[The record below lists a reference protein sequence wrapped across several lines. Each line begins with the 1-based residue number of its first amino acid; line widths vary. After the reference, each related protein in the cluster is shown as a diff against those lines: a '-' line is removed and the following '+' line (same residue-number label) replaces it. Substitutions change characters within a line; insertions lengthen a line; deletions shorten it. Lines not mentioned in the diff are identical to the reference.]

1 MDWRAD
7 CHAALRLL
15 KYSFICRNEFHAM
28 SSSLPSPQVPPAAE
42 EEPTGV
48 TAVTRALRLLEA
60 FGTSDAQL
68 TLAEL
73 SRRTGMHKTTALRI
87 ARTLAA
93 DHYLVQKEDGSWRLG
108 RAAGWLGACYQATF
122 NVHEV
127 VEPVLR
133 ELTIETGES
142 ASFYVREGNQRTCL
156 ARVDG
161 PRTIRHHVRVG
172 IGLPLDLGAPGRV
185 ILAFSG
191 EPGEPY
197 ETIRQRGYHLSLG
210 EREPEVSSVSTP
222 VFSMGWRLLGSV
234 CISGPTSRLTEPRL
248 KELAQ
253 TVIRAANQLSYAL
266 AGSRNPQESGPT
278 SAPAAWHP

>member
-1 MDWRAD
+1 M
-7 CHAALRLL
+7 
-15 KYSFICRNEFHAM
+15 K
-28 SSSLPSPQVPPAAE
+28 PPKSTSDSNPDTAPLAE
-42 EEPTGV
+42 ANASV

-60 FGTSDAQL
+60 FGMSDAQL

-122 NVHEV
+122 DVHDV

-133 ELTIETGES
+133 ELTIQTGES

-161 PRTIRHHVRVG
+161 PQTIRHHVRVG
-172 IGLPLDLGAPGRV
+172 LGLPLNLGAPGRV

-197 ETIRQRGYHLSLG
+197 ETIRKRGYHLSLG
-210 EREPEVSSVSTP
+210 EREPEVSSVSAP
-222 VFSMGWRLLGSV
+222 VFGIQWRLLGSI
-234 CISGPTSRLTEPRL
+234 CISGPTSRLSETRL
-248 KELAQ
+248 LELAQ
-253 TVIRAANQLSYAL
+253 TIIQAGNQLSYAI
-266 AGSRNPQESGPT
+266 AGSQRT
-278 SAPAAWHP
+278 SNLAPSAATWHP

>member
-1 MDWRAD
+1 MNPVAPE
-7 CHAALRLL
+7 AE
-15 KYSFICRNEFHAM
+15 SP
-28 SSSLPSPQVPPAAE
+28 SSPQ
-42 EEPTGV
+42 EPVGV

-60 FGTSDAQL
+60 FGMSEAHL

-87 ARTLAA
+87 ARTLAS
-93 DHYLVQKEDGSWRLG
+93 DNYLVQKEDGSWRLG

-122 NVHEV
+122 DVHDV

-133 ELTIETGES
+133 DLTVQTGES

-172 IGLPLDLGAPGRV
+172 LGLPLELGAPGRV

-191 EPGEPY
+191 EAGEPY
-197 ETIRQRGYHLSLG
+197 EAIRQRGYHLSLG
-210 EREPEVSSVSTP
+210 EREP
-222 VFSMGWRLLGSV
+222 
-234 CISGPTSRLTEPRL
+234 
-248 KELAQ
+248 
-253 TVIRAANQLSYAL
+253 
-266 AGSRNPQESGPT
+266 
-278 SAPAAWHP
+278 

>member
-1 MDWRAD
+1 MNPLQTKTGSDPDPA
-7 CHAALRLL
+7 
-15 KYSFICRNEFHAM
+15 
-28 SSSLPSPQVPPAAE
+28 PPAEAN
-42 EEPTGV
+42 TSV
-48 TAVTRALRLLEA
+48 VAVTRALRLLEA
-60 FGTSDAQL
+60 FGMNDAQL

-122 NVHEV
+122 DVHDV

-133 ELTIETGES
+133 ELTIQTGES

-161 PRTIRHHVRVG
+161 PQTIRHHVRVG
-172 IGLPLDLGAPGRV
+172 IGLPLNLGAPGRV

-210 EREPEVSSVSTP
+210 EREPEVSSVSAP
-222 VFSMGWRLLGSV
+222 VFGIQWRLLGSI
-234 CISGPTSRLTEPRL
+234 CISGPTSRLSETRL
-248 KELAQ
+248 LELAQ
-253 TVIRAANQLSYAL
+253 TIIQSANQLSYAI
-266 AGSRNPQESGPT
+266 AGSRQPMTSTSG
-278 SAPAAWHP
+278 AATWHP

>member
-1 MDWRAD
+1 MN
-7 CHAALRLL
+7 ALQTGPDTARPTEA
-15 KYSFICRNEFHAM
+15 N
-28 SSSLPSPQVPPAAE
+28 SSV
-42 EEPTGV
+42 V
-48 TAVTRALRLLEA
+48 AVTRALRLLEA
-60 FGTSDAQL
+60 FGMNDAQL

-108 RAAGWLGACYQATF
+108 RAAGWLGACYRATF
-122 NVHEV
+122 DVHDI

-133 ELTIETGES
+133 ELAIQTGES

-161 PRTIRHHVRVG
+161 PQTIRHHVRVG

-197 ETIRQRGYHLSLG
+197 EAIRQRGYHLSLG
-210 EREPEVSSVSTP
+210 EREPEVSSVSAP
-222 VFSMGWRLLGSV
+222 VFGIQWRLLGSI
-234 CISGPTSRLTEPRL
+234 CISGPTSRLTEARL
-248 KELAQ
+248 LELAQ
-253 TVIRAANQLSYAL
+253 TIIQSANQLSYAL
-266 AGSRNPQESGPT
+266 AGSHRPVLQ
-278 SAPAAWHP
+278 AAGAATWHP

>member
-1 MDWRAD
+1 M
-7 CHAALRLL
+7 
-15 KYSFICRNEFHAM
+15 NQQP
-28 SSSLPSPQVPPAAE
+28 LPSNQANEPAD
-42 EEPTGV
+42 TGV
-48 TAVTRALRLLEA
+48 IAVTRALRLLEA
-60 FGTSDAQL
+60 FGMDDAHL

-87 ARTLAA
+87 ARTLAL

-122 NVHEV
+122 DVHDV

-133 ELTIETGES
+133 ELTIQTGES

-161 PRTIRHHVRVG
+161 PQTIRHHVRVG
-172 IGLPLDLGAPGRV
+172 IGLPLNLGAPGRV

-210 EREPEVSSVSTP
+210 EREPEVSSVSAP
-222 VFSMGWRLLGSV
+222 VFGIQWRLLGSI
-234 CISGPTSRLTEPRL
+234 CISGPTSRLTETRL
-248 KELAQ
+248 LELAQ
-253 TVIRAANQLSYAL
+253 TIIQSANQLSYAI
-266 AGSRNPQESGPT
+266 AGSRQPMAST
-278 SAPAAWHP
+278 SSAATWHP